1 MAGQAVNIEELQKQI
16 KDQISEMQNVMD
28 ERVKALETKGAD
40 IDELKTQQKSMAE
53 ELDVK
58 ISALEKVTAQM
69 AQAKEVSAED
79 VSYVEN
85 FNKALGAMNRKLGR
99 EVKTVSVEDIKA
111 YNENLYKY
119 ITRGEKH

>member
-79 VSYVEN
+79 VC
-85 FNKALGAMNRKLGR
+85 
-99 EVKTVSVEDIKA
+99 
-111 YNENLYKY
+111 
-119 ITRGEKH
+119 

>member
-58 ISALEKVTAQM
+58 ISALDKVTAQM
-69 AQAKEVSAED
+69 AQAKEVSAE
-79 VSYVEN
+79 E
-85 FNKALGAMNRKLGR
+85 L
-99 EVKTVSVEDIKA
+99 
-111 YNENLYKY
+111 
-119 ITRGEKH
+119 

>member
-69 AQAKEVSAED
+69 AQAKEVSAE
-79 VSYVEN
+79 E
-85 FNKALGAMNRKLGR
+85 L
-99 EVKTVSVEDIKA
+99 
-111 YNENLYKY
+111 
-119 ITRGEKH
+119 